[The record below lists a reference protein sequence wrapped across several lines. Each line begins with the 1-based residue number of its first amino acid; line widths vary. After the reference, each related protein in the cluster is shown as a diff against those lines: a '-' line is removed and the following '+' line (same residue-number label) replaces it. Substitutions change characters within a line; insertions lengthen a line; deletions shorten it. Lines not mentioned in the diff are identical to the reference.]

1 MLVRLGRGAVKPPYE
16 TATAGVEV
24 HLPGHACDG
33 QIDKT
38 PAQIVL
44 ERLHQLGIETPS
56 ATHTGHN
63 TDGTPDD
70 ESDVVDAEVESAV
83 PFPAR

>member
-1 MLVRLGRGAVKPPYE
+1 VILDRTGFVP
-16 TATAGVEV
+16 GVEV
-24 HLPGHACDG
+24 HLPGQARDG

-56 ATHTGHN
+56 ATPNGHN

-70 ESDVVDAEVESAV
+70 ESDVFDAEVVADSSQPEG
-83 PFPAR
+83 